1 MNPKCLLPL
10 LATTMAAAFA
20 TSVCAADICQGPPAV
35 KGAVVHGP
43 VLEIP
48 DGSSLCIATGASA
61 SAWVKIP
68 LSHLQTSR
76 TALMAAAF
84 GKNATC
90 TVDSDGRGDCMIEG
104 QTLVM
109 ALQGPELAKAAS
121 AGADDTGG

>member
-1 MNPKCLLPL
+1 MNTRCLLPL

-20 TSVCAADICQGPPAV
+20 TGVCAADICQGPPAV
-35 KGAVVHGP
+35 KGAVLHGP
-43 VLEIP
+43 VLEVP
-48 DGSSLCIATGASA
+48 DGSSLCIATGVSP

-90 TVDSDGRGDCMIEG
+90 AIDSQGRGDCMIEG
-104 QTLVM
+104 QTLAM
-109 ALQGPELAKAAS
+109 AVQRPDLVDALS
-121 AGADDTGG
+121 AGADYTGG

>member
-1 MNPKCLLPL
+1 L
-10 LATTMAAAFA
+10 LATTMAAALA
-20 TSVCAADICQGPPAV
+20 TGVHAADICQGPPAA

-43 VLEIP
+43 VLEVP
-48 DGSSLCIATGASA
+48 DGSSLCIATGASP

-90 TVDSDGRGDCMIEG
+90 AIESHGRGDCMVEG

-109 ALQGPELAKAAS
+109 ALQDPELVEAAFS
-121 AGADDTGG
+121 WR